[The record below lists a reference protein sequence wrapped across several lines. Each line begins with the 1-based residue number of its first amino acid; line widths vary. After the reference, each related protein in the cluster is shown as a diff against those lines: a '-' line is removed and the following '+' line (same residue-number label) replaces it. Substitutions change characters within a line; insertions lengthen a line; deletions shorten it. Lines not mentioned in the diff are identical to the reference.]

1 MNKWTKEELRL
12 ALALYCQMPFG
23 KMHSR
28 NPEIIRL
35 AQQIGRTPSAVAM
48 KLVNFASLDPQI
60 TNSGRVGLGNASAL
74 DREVWGEFQKDWE
87 GQLVE
92 ASKVI
97 EPEVFE
103 LPSQDM
109 ETMRRSEVEI
119 RTKQSVFRKMV
130 LSSYVGRCCITGLS
144 DPRLLVASHIVPWNE
159 DKKNRL
165 NPQNGL
171 CLNVLHDKAFD
182 RGLITVTPELTI
194 SVSPELK
201 KLRDDPFA
209 ANNLVSMDGAKIRLP
224 EKFAPSPEF
233 LAWHGE
239 HVFLGVLNSRG

>member
-1 MNKWTKEELRL
+1 
-12 ALALYCQMPFG
+12 MPFG

-28 NPEIIRL
+28 NPEIVRL
-35 AQQIGRTPSAVAM
+35 ADRIGRTPSAVAM
-48 KLVNFASLDPQI
+48 KLVNFASLDPVI
-60 TNSGRVGLGNASAL
+60 TESGRTGLGNASNL
-74 DREVWGEFQKDWE
+74 DREVWSEFSADWE

-97 EPEVFE
+97 EPEIFE
-103 LPSQDM
+103 PQDI
-109 ETMRRSEVEI
+109 ETTRVSEVEI
-119 RTKQSVFRKMV
+119 RTKQSVFRRMI

-159 DKKNRL
+159 DAKNRL

-182 RGLITVTPELTI
+182 RGLITVKPDLTV
-194 SVSPELK
+194 SVSPELLR
-201 KLRDDPFA
+201 LRDDPFA
-209 ANNLVSMDGAKIRLP
+209 ENNLVSLEGRKIRLS

-233 LAWHGE
+233 LKWHAE
-239 HVFLGVLNSRG
+239 RVFRG